1 MRTDIIILLLLII
14 LLICVF
20 KNDFINISG
29 FTRINEP
36 FFDEKTDLINAIAE
50 KLTISTRRIID
61 LEYSFVPEG
70 SKNLV
75 VRFGILPKNNNLE
88 PNESTVEELQAT
100 INHLFDTNTFIIN
113 YRDELIS
120 LKSNS
125 TLSFNSSKTNTNNN
139 NNEQFND
146 IVNDVKPKEEF
157 SDYYCDINPTFDN
170 TTLLKAKNI
179 VDFTY
184 KSFPSDDSL
193 TRFIEVENVDGKMKY
208 FNTPRKCKN

>member
-1 MRTDIIILLLLII
+1 MRTDLIVLILLII
-14 LLICVF
+14 LLICIF

-36 FFDEKTDLINAIAE
+36 FYDEKNDLINAISE

-75 VRFGILPKNNNLE
+75 VRFAILPKNSLE
-88 PNESTVEELQAT
+88 PNEPTVEELQGT

-120 LKSNS
+120 LESNS
-125 TLSFNSSKTNTNNN
+125 TVSFRNSS
-139 NNEQFND
+139 NEQFND
-146 IVNDVKPKEEF
+146 LANDVKPKEEF
-157 SDYYCDINPTFDN
+157 GDYYCDVNPNFDN
-170 TTLLKAKNI
+170 TTLLKAKKI
-179 VDFTY
+179 VDSTY
-184 KSFPSDDSL
+184 KSFSSDDSL
-193 TRFIEVENVDGKMKY
+193 TRFIELENIDGKMKY
-208 FNTPRKCKN
+208 FNTPRSCEN